1 MNKPRIFPKSLN
13 QGVQISKCAN
23 LVKSFT
29 CLIGYICKS
38 SEYYS
43 FTVYEC
49 QHAEITLVFVPTSIF
64 TFSYTT
70 DIK

>member
-13 QGVQISKCAN
+13 WRVSNFKTCKFSKI
-23 LVKSFT
+23 FI

-43 FTVYEC
+43 FTVYKC

-64 TFSYTT
+64 TFSYTS